1 MRTGKN
7 PAKTGLP
14 AYSPNRLG
22 AALIL
27 YIPFTEGYFEHSL
40 EIFRYQVESLRLAT
54 GQPFDLLVFDNG
66 SCPEVVAELQ
76 SLHARGWIDWLLL
89 SNHNMGKA
97 GAWNWIFSAMPNEL
111 ICYADSDVLFRPG
124 WLEASLQVL
133 AAFPQAGM
141 VAAQPNFY
149 DVMEGQGQAQAAL
162 RGDANFV
169 FGEYRPAPEIV
180 DEYCLGINADEEL
193 AARFHAAPLPSVT
206 NREKGIQAVLGASH
220 MQFIIPRDVARQVTP
235 LPATRGLLRKETMS
249 LDYRTDELG
258 YLHLSVFEPYVF
270 HMGNTINEHLLQEI
284 AALRGAQ
291 ITEKTN
297 GQAAAV
303 PQTAPGSRKPA
314 RNPSTAMR
322 WAVALSKRPRFQRLF
337 LRLYDFLFRV
347 LNTEGQKK

>member
-22 AALIL
+22 VALIL

-40 EIFRYQVESLRLAT
+40 EIFRYQVESLRAAT
-54 GQPFDLLVFDNG
+54 SQPFDLLVFDNG

-76 SLHARGWIDWLLL
+76 SMHTSGWIDWLLL
-89 SNHNMGKA
+89 SRHNMGKA

-124 WLEASLQVL
+124 WLEASLEVL
-133 AAFPQAGM
+133 DAFPQAGM

-149 DVMEGQGQAQAAL
+149 DVMEGQGKAHEAL
-162 RGDANFV
+162 RGNASYV
-169 FGEYRPAPEIV
+169 LGEYQPAQEIV

-193 AARFHAAPLPSVT
+193 AARFHSTPLPAAT
-206 NREKGIQAVLGASH
+206 HLQKGVQAVLGASH
-220 MQFIIPRDVARQVTP
+220 MQFIIPRQVARQVTP

-258 YLHLSVFEPYVF
+258 YLHLSVLKPFVF
-270 HMGNTINEHLLQEI
+270 HMGNTVNEHLLKDV
-284 AALRGAQ
+284 AQ
-291 ITEKTN
+291 VTGKAVSQTPDAPRAHRSARKTS
-297 GQAAAV
+297 
-303 PQTAPGSRKPA
+303 PL
-314 RNPSTAMR
+314 MR
-322 WAVALSKRPRFQRLF
+322 WAVALSKRPRFQRMF

-347 LNTEGQKK
+347 LNAEEQKK